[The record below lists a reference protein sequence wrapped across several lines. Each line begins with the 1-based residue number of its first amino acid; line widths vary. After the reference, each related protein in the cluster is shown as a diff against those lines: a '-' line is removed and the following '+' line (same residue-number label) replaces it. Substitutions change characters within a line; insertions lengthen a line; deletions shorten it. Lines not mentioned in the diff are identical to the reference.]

1 MADNTINSALQ
12 NNIISQ
18 SALEAFAKK
27 LAPLQAFSTSFND
40 EATRRGDTI
49 SITTLANTSSADD
62 FTDGTGYESQ
72 ATSWG
77 ATQISLNKH
86 KYVSWHISD
95 TERSQSSAV
104 ELERFGYQKGSDLA
118 DAVFQ
123 NILSEVTGAN
133 YTLAAGFTGLPTAFD
148 GDDVADLR
156 GNMVA
161 QNCPPEQC
169 ALVIGND
176 YFTALLKDGDI
187 SGYFDYGSADI
198 IRDGRIPSLFGVGYI
213 FSTASIP
220 TNSENLIGFIA
231 HPSAMA
237 VAMRYLE
244 PTNTQEYI
252 AANRIYDEDTGMVLG
267 YREYYDAQKGIQTAV
282 LEAVYGF
289 KVAIDY
295 SLRRMI
301 SA

>member
-1 MADNTINSALQ
+1 MANTIPAGLQ

-40 EATRRGDTI
+40 EATKKGDTI
-49 SITTLANTSSADD
+49 NVTTLSNTSSAAS
-62 FTDGTGYESQ
+62 FSGTYTAQDVTYGTT
-72 ATSWG
+72 A
-77 ATQISLNKH
+77 ISLDQH
-86 KYVSWHISD
+86 LFVTWHITD
-95 TERSQSSAV
+95 TQASESSAV

-123 NILSEVTGAN
+123 NILAEVTVAN
-133 YTLAAGFTGLPTAFD
+133 YGLTAGFTGAASTFD

-156 GNMVA
+156 GDMTA
-161 QNCPPEQC
+161 YNCPPDQC
-169 ALVIGND
+169 ALVVGND
-176 YFTALLKDGDI
+176 YFTALLKDNNI

-198 IRDGRIPSLFGVGYI
+198 IRDGRIPSLFGIGYI
-213 FSTASIP
+213 FETGSIP
-220 TNSENLIGFIA
+220 GNAENLIGFIA

-252 AANRIYDEDTGMVLG
+252 AANRLYDEDSGMVLG
-267 YREYYDAQKGIQTAV
+267 YREYYEPSTGTQTAV
-282 LEAVYGF
+282 LEAVFG
-289 KVAIDY
+289 KQVGV
-295 SLRRMI
+295 SNNLRRMI

>member
-1 MADNTINSALQ
+1 MANTIPSGLQ

-27 LAPLQAFSTSFND
+27 LAPLQAFSSSFND
-40 EATRRGDTI
+40 EATEKGKTI
-49 SITTLANTSSADD
+49 NVTTLANTSTAAAFS
-62 FTDGTGYESQ
+62 GTYTAQDSTY
-72 ATSWG
+72 ATS
-77 ATQISLNKH
+77 QISLTNH
-86 KYVSWHISD
+86 KFVTWHVTD
-95 TERSQSSAV
+95 TEASQSSAV
-104 ELERFGYQKGSDLA
+104 ELNRFGYQKGSDLA

-123 NILSEVTGAN
+123 DILSEVTVAN
-133 YTLAAGFTGLPTAFD
+133 YDLAAGFSGAASTFD
-148 GDDVADLR
+148 GDEVANLR
-156 GNMVA
+156 QDMIDA
-161 QNCPPEQC
+161 NCPVDQC
-169 ALVIGND
+169 ALVLSNA
-176 YFTALLKDGDI
+176 YYTALLKDGDI

-198 IRDGRIPSLFGVGYI
+198 IRDGRIPSLFGIGYI
-213 FSTASIP
+213 FETASIP

-252 AANRIYDEDTGMVLG
+252 DARRVYDEDSGMVLG
-267 YREYYDAQKGIQTAV
+267 YREFYEPSTGTQTAV

-289 KVAIDY
+289 KVAVPAA
-295 SLRRMI
+295 LRRMI

>member
-1 MADNTINSALQ
+1 MANTIPAGLQ

-40 EATRRGDTI
+40 EATKRGDTI
-49 SITTLANTSSADD
+49 NVTTLSNTSSAAS
-62 FTDGTGYESQ
+62 FAGTYTAQDVTYGTT
-72 ATSWG
+72 A
-77 ATQISLNKH
+77 ISLDQH
-86 KYVSWHISD
+86 LFVTWHITD
-95 TERSQSSAV
+95 TQAAESSAV

-123 NILSEVTGAN
+123 NILAEVTVAN
-133 YTLAAGFTGLPTAFD
+133 YGIAAGFTGAASTFD

-156 GNMVA
+156 QDLVDY
-161 QNCPPEQC
+161 NCPPDQC
-169 ALVIGND
+169 ALVLGNA
-176 YFTALLKDGDI
+176 YYTALLKDGDI
-187 SGYFDYGSADI
+187 NGYLDYGSADI
-198 IRDGRIPSLFGVGYI
+198 IRDGRIPSLFGIGYI
-213 FSTASIP
+213 FETGSIP

-252 AANRIYDEDTGMVLG
+252 AANRLYDERSGMVLG
-267 YREYYDAQKGIQTAV
+267 YREFYEPSTGTQTAV
-282 LEAVYGF
+282 LEAVFGK
-289 KVAIDY
+289 KVGISAN
-295 SLRRMI
+295 LRRMI

>member
-1 MADNTINSALQ
+1 MANTIPAGLQ

-40 EATRRGDTI
+40 EATKKGDTI
-49 SITTLANTSSADD
+49 NVTTLSNTSSAAS
-62 FTDGTGYESQ
+62 FSGTYTAQDVTYGTT
-72 ATSWG
+72 A
-77 ATQISLNKH
+77 ISLDQH
-86 KYVSWHISD
+86 LFVTWHITD
-95 TERSQSSAV
+95 TQASESSAV

-123 NILSEVTGAN
+123 NILAEVTVAN
-133 YTLAAGFTGLPTAFD
+133 YGLAAGFTGAASTFD

-156 GNMVA
+156 GDMTA
-161 QNCPPEQC
+161 YNCPPDQC
-169 ALVIGND
+169 ALVVGND
-176 YFTALLKDGDI
+176 YFTALLKDNNI

-198 IRDGRIPSLFGVGYI
+198 IRDGRIPSLFGIGYI
-213 FSTASIP
+213 FETGSIP
-220 TNSENLIGFIA
+220 GNAENLIGFIA

-252 AANRIYDEDTGMVLG
+252 AANRLYDEDSGMVLG
-267 YREYYDAQKGIQTAV
+267 YREYYEPSTGTQTAV
-282 LEAVYGF
+282 LEAVFG
-289 KVAIDY
+289 KQVGV
-295 SLRRMI
+295 SNNLRRMI

>member
-1 MADNTINSALQ
+1 MANTIPAGLQ

-27 LAPLQAFSTSFND
+27 LAPLQAFSSSFND
-40 EATRRGDTI
+40 EAVQRGKTI
-49 SITTLANTSSADD
+49 NITTLANTSTAAAFS
-62 FTDGTGYESQ
+62 GTYTAQ
-72 ATSWG
+72 DTTYAT
-77 ATQISLNKH
+77 TEISLTNH
-86 KYVSWHISD
+86 KFVTWHVTD
-95 TERSQSSAV
+95 TEASQSSAV
-104 ELERFGYQKGSDLA
+104 ELNRFGYQKGSDLA

-123 NILSEVTGAN
+123 DILGEVTVAN
-133 YTLAAGFTGLPTAFD
+133 YGDAAGFTGLPAAFD

-156 GNMVA
+156 QDMIDE
-161 QNCPPEQC
+161 NCPVDQC
-169 ALVIGND
+169 ALVIGNA
-176 YFTALLKDGDI
+176 YYTALLKDSNINGAI
-187 SGYFDYGSADI
+187 DYGSADI

-213 FSTASIP
+213 FETASIP
-220 TNSENLIGFIA
+220 TNSENLIGFIS

-252 AANRIYDEDTGMVLG
+252 DARRVYDEDSGMVLG
-267 YREYYDAQKGIQTAV
+267 YREFYSPDTGTQTAV

-289 KVAIDY
+289 KVAV
-295 SLRRMI
+295 SGALRRMI

>member
-1 MADNTINSALQ
+1 MANTIPAGLQ

-18 SALEAFAKK
+18 SALEAFSKK

-49 SITTLANTSSADD
+49 NVTTLSNTSDAAD
-62 FTDGTGYESQ
+62 FTGTYTAQDVTYGTTAIAIDQ
-72 ATSWG
+72 HKFVTWHVTD
-77 ATQISLNKH
+77 TQ
-86 KYVSWHISD
+86 VA
-95 TERSQSSAV
+95 ESSAV

-123 NILSEVTGAN
+123 NILAEVTVAN
-133 YTLAAGFTGLPTAFD
+133 YGLAAGFDGAASTFD

-156 GNMVA
+156 QDMVDY
-161 QNCPPEQC
+161 NCPPDQC
-169 ALVIGND
+169 ALVLSNA
-176 YFTALLKDGDI
+176 YYTALLKDGDI

-220 TNSENLIGFIA
+220 GNSENLIGFIA

-252 AANRIYDEDTGMVLG
+252 AANRLYDEDSGMVLG
-267 YREYYDAQKGIQTAV
+267 YREFYDAKLGVQTAV
-282 LEAVYGF
+282 LEAVYGM
-289 KVAIDY
+289 KVGISGA
-295 SLRRMI
+295 LRRMI

>member
-1 MADNTINSALQ
+1 MANTIPAGLQ

-27 LAPLQAFSTSFND
+27 LAPLQAFSTSFNA
-40 EATRRGDTI
+40 EATRRGKTI
-49 SITTLANTSSADD
+49 NVTTLDNTSSATA
-62 FTDGTGYESQ
+62 FSGTYSNQ
-72 ATSWG
+72 DVTYSTTAITLD
-77 ATQISLNKH
+77 QHLFC
-86 KYVSWHISD
+86 SWHLTD
-95 TERSQSSAV
+95 TQVSQSSAL

-123 NILSEVTGAN
+123 NILAEVTVAN
-133 YTLAAGFTGLPTAFD
+133 YDLAAGFSGAASTFD

-156 GNMVA
+156 QDLVDY
-161 QNCPPEQC
+161 NCPPDQC
-169 ALVIGND
+169 ALVLSNS

-198 IRDGRIPSLFGVGYI
+198 IRDGRIPSLFGIGYI
-213 FSTASIP
+213 FETGSIP
-220 TNSENLIGFIA
+220 GNSENLIGFIA

-252 AANRIYDEDTGMVLG
+252 AANRLYDEASGMVLG
-267 YREYYDAQKGIQTAV
+267 YREFYEPSTGTQTAV
-282 LEAVYGF
+282 LEAVFGK
-289 KVAIDY
+289 KVGVATN
-295 SLRRMI
+295 LRRMI

>member
-1 MADNTINSALQ
+1 MANTIPAGLQ

-40 EATRRGDTI
+40 EATKKGDTI
-49 SITTLANTSSADD
+49 NVTTLSNTSSAAS
-62 FTDGTGYESQ
+62 FSGTYIAQDVTYGTT
-72 ATSWG
+72 A
-77 ATQISLNKH
+77 ISLDQH
-86 KYVSWHISD
+86 LFVTWHITD
-95 TERSQSSAV
+95 TQASESSAV

-123 NILSEVTGAN
+123 NILAEVTVAN
-133 YTLAAGFTGLPTAFD
+133 YGLAAGFTGAASTFD

-156 GNMVA
+156 GDMTTY
-161 QNCPPEQC
+161 NCPPDQC
-169 ALVIGND
+169 ALVVGND
-176 YFTALLKDGDI
+176 YFTALLKDNNI

-198 IRDGRIPSLFGVGYI
+198 IRDGRIPSLFGIGYI
-213 FSTASIP
+213 FETGSIP
-220 TNSENLIGFIA
+220 ANAENLIGFIA

-252 AANRIYDEDTGMVLG
+252 AANRLYDEDSGMVLG
-267 YREYYDAQKGIQTAV
+267 YREYYEPSTGTQTAV
-282 LEAVYGF
+282 LEAVFG
-289 KVAIDY
+289 KQVGV
-295 SLRRMI
+295 SNNLRRMI

>member
-1 MADNTINSALQ
+1 MANTIPAGLQ

-40 EATRRGDTI
+40 EATKKGDTI
-49 SITTLANTSSADD
+49 NVTTLDNTSSAAS
-62 FTDGTGYESQ
+62 FAGTYAAQDVTYGTT
-72 ATSWG
+72 A
-77 ATQISLNKH
+77 ISLDQH
-86 KYVSWHISD
+86 LFVTWHITD
-95 TERSQSSAV
+95 TQASESSAV

-123 NILSEVTGAN
+123 NILAEVTVAN
-133 YTLAAGFTGLPTAFD
+133 YGLAAGFTGAASTFD

-156 GNMVA
+156 GDMTTY
-161 QNCPPEQC
+161 NCPPDQC
-169 ALVIGND
+169 ALVVGND
-176 YFTALLKDGDI
+176 YFTALLKDNNI

-198 IRDGRIPSLFGVGYI
+198 IRDGRIPSLFGIGYI
-213 FSTASIP
+213 FETGSIP
-220 TNSENLIGFIA
+220 ANAENLIGFIA

-252 AANRIYDEDTGMVLG
+252 AANRLYDEDSGMVLG
-267 YREYYDAQKGIQTAV
+267 YREYYEPSTGTQTAV
-282 LEAVYGF
+282 LEAVFG
-289 KVAIDY
+289 KQVGV
-295 SLRRMI
+295 SNNLRRMI

>member
-1 MADNTINSALQ
+1 MANTIPAGLQ

-40 EATRRGDTI
+40 EAAQRGKTVN
-49 SITTLANTSSADD
+49 ITTLDNTSSAAA
-62 FTDGTGYESQ
+62 FSGTYSSQ
-72 ATSWG
+72 DTTYAT
-77 ATQISLNKH
+77 TQISLTNH
-86 KYVSWHISD
+86 KFVTWHVTD
-95 TERSQSSAV
+95 TEASQSSAV
-104 ELERFGYQKGSDLA
+104 ELNRFGYQKGSDLA

-123 NILSEVTGAN
+123 DILSEVTVAN
-133 YTLAAGFTGLPTAFD
+133 YDLAAGFSGAASTFD

-156 GNMVA
+156 QDMIDA
-161 QNCPPEQC
+161 NCPVDQC
-169 ALVIGND
+169 ALVLSNA
-176 YFTALLKDGDI
+176 YYTALLKDSDI
-187 SGYFDYGSADI
+187 NGAINYGSADI
-198 IRDGRIPSLFGVGYI
+198 IRDGRIPSLFGVGYL
-213 FSTASIP
+213 FETASIP
-220 TNSENLIGFIA
+220 GNSENLIGFIS

-252 AANRIYDEDTGMVLG
+252 DARRVYDEDSGMVLG
-267 YREYYDAQKGIQTAV
+267 YREFYSPDTGTQTAV

-289 KVAIDY
+289 KVAVAKA
-295 SLRRMI
+295 LRRMI